1 MNYCVIIVLIGLV
14 MTVYVVY
21 AIVII
26 ATTQIK
32 TICVNVVKI
41 NPKKKKLALISG
53 I

>member
-1 MNYCVIIVLIGLV
+1 MTECVF
-14 MTVYVVY
+14 Y

-26 ATTQIK
+26 AITPIK

-41 NPKKKKLALISG
+41 NPKKKKLALILD